1 MVPYKY
7 TFNKFAT
14 LTAMT
19 VLVTMAWPS
28 ICRASQLSDILV
40 QVEAHAPAL
49 QAAAAEAEAAKA
61 QSLSVKGR
69 YLGQLDIVG
78 QTIHFD
84 DDRLARPLAP
94 PININAL
101 PFDDSQYSY
110 GVRGSL
116 PLDINGKITS
126 SLSSARSQAKASSAL
141 SENTRLSILASAAT
155 LYRSIQ
161 DLIGQQDA
169 LQKQIDALD
178 AHIRVAEKAIKVG
191 RIADVERLRL
201 VSERES
207 VRSISARLNGTEQGL
222 RARLG
227 ALMGEEQF
235 IAKVSPAVNWPLSP
249 VPQTGSLES
258 RPDITAAMAR
268 VEQQHALARSAQA
281 DRYPSL
287 TVAVEWLDNQGYSS
301 SNVDATWQVA
311 LQAQLPV
318 WDGGTRRK
326 AVESARLG
334 KRAAE
339 HQLAALEESATAE
352 VIAAEADW
360 HSAQISHTAARL
372 ALQAAE
378 ETARIQADRFAAGR
392 LSSAD
397 LVDAE
402 AALARSRASVS
413 SAIANW
419 WRADNN
425 WRLALGQTPADY
437 QH

>member
-1 MVPYKY
+1 
-7 TFNKFAT
+7 
-14 LTAMT
+14 
-19 VLVTMAWPS
+19 
-28 ICRASQLSDILV
+28 
-40 QVEAHAPAL
+40 
-49 QAAAAEAEAAKA
+49 
-61 QSLSVKGR
+61 
-69 YLGQLDIVG
+69 
-78 QTIHFD
+78 
-84 DDRLARPLAP
+84 
-94 PININAL
+94 
-101 PFDDSQYSY
+101 
-110 GVRGSL
+110 
-116 PLDINGKITS
+116 
-126 SLSSARSQAKASSAL
+126 
-141 SENTRLSILASAAT
+141 
-155 LYRSIQ
+155 
-161 DLIGQQDA
+161 
-169 LQKQIDALD
+169 
-178 AHIRVAEKAIKVG
+178 
-191 RIADVERLRL
+191 
-201 VSERES
+201 
-207 VRSISARLNGTEQGL
+207 
-222 RARLG
+222 
-227 ALMGEEQF
+227 MGEEQF

>member
-207 VRSISARLNGTEQGL
+207 VRSISARLNGTEQVCGL
-222 RARLG
+222 
-227 ALMGEEQF
+227 
-235 IAKVSPAVNWPLSP
+235 
-249 VPQTGSLES
+249 
-258 RPDITAAMAR
+258 
-268 VEQQHALARSAQA
+268 
-281 DRYPSL
+281 
-287 TVAVEWLDNQGYSS
+287 
-301 SNVDATWQVA
+301 
-311 LQAQLPV
+311 
-318 WDGGTRRK
+318 
-326 AVESARLG
+326 
-334 KRAAE
+334 
-339 HQLAALEESATAE
+339 
-352 VIAAEADW
+352 
-360 HSAQISHTAARL
+360 
-372 ALQAAE
+372 
-378 ETARIQADRFAAGR
+378 
-392 LSSAD
+392 
-397 LVDAE
+397 
-402 AALARSRASVS
+402 ASV
-413 SAIANW
+413 
-419 WRADNN
+419 
-425 WRLALGQTPADY
+425 P
-437 QH
+437 